1 MRKEN
6 TLTEPEQ
13 ISFFEDGAFQTL
25 LIPQWVLQQYKETQS
40 HIKKSTKGTDSGWKA
55 VVVKLASIGSLDQK
69 PELDLGIFAEDN
81 LWGKYKF

>member
-40 HIKKSTKGTDSGWKA
+40 HIKKSTKGKA

>member
-13 ISFFEDGAFQTL
+13 IFFEEGAFQTL
-25 LIPQWVLQQYKETQS
+25 LIPQWVLQQYRGTQS
-40 HIKKSTKGTDSGWKA
+40 HIKKSTKGKA

-81 LWGKYKF
+81 LCGKYKF